1 MRHLNIFL
9 LFIAF
14 STSWVF
20 SQNVEFKGSNFKDNK
35 DEFKAAVD
43 AIKEGDEFFEL
54 ANQDLFKN
62 IDARVNFKKALAK
75 FEVAQKLNPDNA
87 ENNLKIG
94 VCLYNTSNPDRAFP
108 YFEKA
113 YKLDKECHPF
123 MDYYYGAMMQ
133 LKGEF
138 AKASQHFKAFEV
150 NYKKADDYATF
161 VRQRI
166 KENGRAPGIVQ
177 SPIRCWVDNVEEVN
191 TEFNEIAPSISTDGA
206 EIIFSSNRPNGH
218 SKDEVGDYDYDI
230 YTTSFVDGK
239 WQSPKSAKGAV
250 NTNADDVSNNLYFDG
265 TRMLF
270 HRDEGGK
277 FDVYESELIGVNW
290 TNPTKLHGNISSKNY
305 DEKYGAYGSDDVKL
319 FFARNTEGGNGY
331 NILFSGL
338 KDAVRGTYGVAAPA
352 SPYFNSKFDDG
363 PIYQA
368 INGEVMYIC
377 SKGQGSIGGY
387 DIFKSVYESGKWTK
401 PVNMGY
407 PINTPYDDYFFAI
420 TANNKYAYIASNREG
435 GKGGFDIYKVTFWG
449 PEKEFAIE
457 TEDYLLA
464 SIAYPISDNQIES
477 SVKVN
482 KVSMTVFK
490 GITIDHLT
498 RKPVQAE
505 LEIVDN
511 KTGSVIKTF
520 KSNSATGKFLLSLE
534 AGKNYGIAVKADGYL
549 FHSENFDIPDG
560 SAYNLVNKT
569 IELKNIKVGSIIALR
584 NIFFDTGKSTLRPES
599 NAELDRLVKLMK
611 DVSNL
616 KIEIGGHT
624 DNQGSAT
631 MNQKLSEERAIAV
644 MNYLKSKGIAA
655 SRMTAVGYGLNKPIA
670 SNSTADGRQ
679 QNRRTE
685 MKITGN

>member
-1 MRHLNIFL
+1 MS
-9 LFIAF
+9 F
-14 STSWVF
+14 STF
-20 SQNVEFKGSNFKDNK
+20 AQNVEFKAGNFKDNK
-35 DEFKAAVD
+35 DEFKAAVA
-43 AIKEGDEFFEL
+43 AIKEGDEVFEL

-62 IDARVNFKKALAK
+62 VDARVNFKKALAK
-75 FEVAQKLNPDNA
+75 FEIAQKLNPNNA

-94 VCLYNTSNPDRAFP
+94 VCLYNSTNPHKSFP
-108 YFEKA
+108 YIEKA
-113 YKLDKECHPF
+113 YELDKACHDF

-133 LKGEF
+133 LKGEY
-138 AKASQHFKAFEV
+138 ATASKHFKAFQV
-150 NYKKADDYATF
+150 NYKRADDYASF
-161 VRQRI
+161 VQQRI
-166 KENGRAPGIVQ
+166 KENGRAPGIQKEAV
-177 SPIRCWVDNVEEVN
+177 RCWVDNVKEIN
-191 TEFNEIAPSISTDGA
+191 SKYDDIAPSITTDGA

-218 SKDEVGDYDYDI
+218 DPDEVGDYDYDI
-230 YTTSFVDGK
+230 YTTSLNDGTWGK
-239 WQSPKSAKGAV
+239 PVKAKGAV
-250 NTNADDVSNNLYFDG
+250 NSNSDDVSNNLYFDG
-265 TRMLF
+265 TKMLL
-270 HRDEGGK
+270 HREVDGQTDL
-277 FDVYESELIGVNW
+277 FESNLTGANW
-290 TNPTKLHGNISSKNY
+290 SNPTKLHGNISSKKY

-319 FFARNTEGGNGY
+319 FFSRNTQTGAGY
-331 NILFSGL
+331 NIIFSGL
-338 KDAVRGTYGVAAPA
+338 RDAVRMDYGVAAPA
-352 SPYFNSKFDDG
+352 SNNFNSKFDDG
-363 PIYQA
+363 PVYQA

-377 SKGQGSIGGY
+377 SKGQGSMGGY
-387 DIFKSVYESGKWTK
+387 DIFKSVYETGKWTD

-407 PINTPYDDYFFAI
+407 PINTPYDDFFFAI
-420 TANNKYAYIASNREG
+420 TANNKFAYIASNREG
-435 GKGGFDIYKVTFWG
+435 GEGGFDIYKVTFWG

-464 SIAYPISDNQIES
+464 SIANPISDNQIEG
-477 SVKVN
+477 SVDVN

-490 GITIDHLT
+490 GKTIDHLT
-498 RKPVQAE
+498 RKSVEAE

-511 KTGSVIKTF
+511 KTGNIIKTF
-520 KSNSATGKFLLSLE
+520 KSNSATGKFLISLE

-624 DNQGSAT
+624 DNQGSAK
-631 MNQKLSEERAIAV
+631 MNQKLSEDRAKAV
-644 MNYLKSKGIAA
+644 MNYLVGKGIAG
-655 SRMTAVGYGLNKPIA
+655 SRMTYKGYGMDKPVA
-670 SNSTADGRQ
+670 SNSTSDGRQ

>member
-1 MRHLNIFL
+1 MKIFRL
-9 LFIAF
+9 LLVAVVFVSGSAF
-14 STSWVF
+14 A
-20 SQNVEFKGSNFKDNK
+20 QNVEFKAGNFKDKK

-62 IDARVNFKKALAK
+62 VDSRVNFKKALAK
-75 FEVAQKLNPDNA
+75 FQIAQKLNPSNA

-94 VCLYNTSNPDRAFP
+94 VCLYNSTDPNKSFP
-108 YFEKA
+108 YIQKAFE
-113 YKLDKECHPF
+113 LDKECHDF

-138 AKASQHFKAFEV
+138 STANKHFKAFTA
-150 NYKKADDYATF
+150 NYKRADDYATF
-161 VRQRI
+161 VNQRV
-166 KENGRAPGIVQ
+166 KENGRAPDIVK
-177 SPIRCWVDNVEEVN
+177 SPIRAWVDNVKEIN
-191 TEFNEIAPSISTDGA
+191 TDKDDIAPSISTDGTD
-206 EIIFSSNRPNGH
+206 IIFSSNRPNGH
-218 SKDEVGDYDYDI
+218 PQDEVGDYDYDI
-230 YTTSFVDGK
+230 YSSSYSNGK
-239 WQSPKSAKGAV
+239 WSSPKPVKGAV
-250 NTNADDVSNNLYFDG
+250 NSNADDVSNNLFFDG
-265 TRMLF
+265 TKMLF
-270 HRDEGGK
+270 HRNAEGTY
-277 FDVYESELIGVNW
+277 DLYESELVGANW
-290 TNPTKLHGNISSKNY
+290 TKPTKMHPNISSKKY
-305 DEKYGAYGSDDVKL
+305 DEMYGAYGADEVKL
-319 FFARNTEGGNGY
+319 FFSRNTGGGNGY
-331 NILFSGL
+331 NILYSGL
-338 KDAVRGTYGVAAPA
+338 KDAVRMDYGVAAPA

-363 PIYQA
+363 PVYQS
-368 INGEVMYIC
+368 ITGDVMYIC

-407 PINTPYDDYFFAI
+407 PINTPYDDFFFAI
-420 TANNKYAYIASNREG
+420 TANNKYAFIASNREG

-449 PEKEFAIE
+449 PEKEHAVE

-464 SIAYPISDNQIES
+464 SIAYPISDNAIEA
-477 SVKVN
+477 SVNVN
-482 KVSMTVFK
+482 KVSLTVFK

-498 RKPVQAE
+498 RKPVEAE

-511 KTGSVIKTF
+511 KTGKIIETF

-560 SAYNLVNKT
+560 SDYNLVNKT

-624 DNQGSAT
+624 DNTGSA
-631 MNQKLSEERAIAV
+631 KLNEGLSADRAKAV
-644 MNYLKSKGIAA
+644 MNYLVGKGIKGA
-655 SRMTAVGYGLNKPIA
+655 RMTFKGYGSSKPVA
-670 SNSTADGRQ
+670 TNNTADGRQ

-685 MKITGN
+685 IKITGN

>member
-1 MRHLNIFL
+1 MRYLNIFL
-9 LFIAF
+9 LVIGFCTF
-14 STSWVF
+14 LSF
-20 SQNVEFKGSNFKDNK
+20 GQDVEFKAGNFKDQK

-43 AIKEGDEFFEL
+43 AIKEGDELFEL

-62 IDARVNFKKALAK
+62 VDARVNFKKALAK
-75 FEVAQKLNPDNA
+75 FEIAQKLNPNNA

-94 VCLYNTSNPDRAFP
+94 VCLYNTTNPDKSFS
-108 YFEKA
+108 YIEKA
-113 YKLDKECHPF
+113 YTLNKECHDF
-123 MDYYYGAMMQ
+123 MDYYYGAMKQ
-133 LKGEF
+133 LQGDF
-138 AKASQHFKAFEV
+138 AAASKHFKAFQV
-150 NYKKADDYATF
+150 NYKRADDYATF
-161 VRQRI
+161 VTQRI
-166 KENGRAPGIVQ
+166 KENSNAPGKVN
-177 SPIRCWVDNVEEVN
+177 SPVRCWVDNVKEIN
-191 TEFNEIAPSISTDGA
+191 TEYNEIAPSISTDGA

-218 SKDEVGDYDYDI
+218 TQDEVGDYDYDI
-230 YTTSFVDGK
+230 YTTSLVDGV
-239 WQSPKSAKGAV
+239 WQTAKSAKGAI
-250 NTNADDVSNNLYFDG
+250 NSNADDVSNNLYFDG
-265 TRMLF
+265 TKMLF
-270 HRDEGGK
+270 HRNEGGK
-277 FDVYESELIGVNW
+277 FDIYESTLMGANW

-305 DEKYGAYGSDDVKL
+305 DEKYGAYGADDVKL

-331 NILFSGL
+331 NILYTGL
-338 KDAVRGTYGVAAPA
+338 KDAVRGDYGVAAPA

-368 INGEVMYIC
+368 INGDVMYIC
-377 SKGQGSIGGY
+377 SKGHESIGGY
-387 DIFKSVYESGKWTK
+387 DIYVSVYESGKWTK
-401 PVNMGY
+401 PENMGY

-464 SIAYPISDNQIES
+464 SLAYPISDNQIEA
-477 SVKVN
+477 SVEVN

-490 GITIDHLT
+490 GKTIDHLT
-498 RKPVQAE
+498 RKAVEAE

-520 KSNSATGKFLLSLE
+520 KSNSASGKFLISLE

-549 FHSENFDIPDG
+549 FHSENFDIPEG
-560 SAYNLVNKT
+560 SAYTLVDKT

-624 DNQGSAT
+624 DNQGSAS
-631 MNQKLSEERAIAV
+631 MNQKLSEDRAKAV
-644 MNYLKSKGIAA
+644 MSYLTSKGIAA

-670 SNSTADGRQ
+670 SNANEAGRQ

-685 MKITGN
+685 IKITGN